1 MPAYDYECPVC
12 DKVVEQVNSM
22 AQRHSKAPRCHGRR
36 MVLAVGAAKPTI
48 HTFKPMWA
56 ENLDSE
62 PIYITSK
69 RQYKEEAA
77 RRGKIVVDLL

>member
-1 MPAYDYECPVC
+1 M
-12 DKVVEQVNSM
+12 N
-22 AQRHSKAPRCHGRR
+22 QRHTSAPLCHSRR
-36 MVLAVGAAKPTI
+36 SRLTVGAPAA
-48 HTFKPMWA
+48 HVFKPMWA
-56 ENLDSE
+56 ENLDSD

>member
-1 MPAYDYECPVC
+1 MPRYDYACPC
-12 DKVVEQVNSM
+12 GRTTEAWNSIKR
-22 AQRHSKAPRCHGRR
+22 RHANAPQCCGKR
-36 MVLAVGAAKPTI
+36 MRITVGEGPAV
-48 HTFKPMWA
+48 HVFKPMWA

-69 RQYKEEAA
+69 RQYKEEAT